1 MTSRTDGLGPVVVIG
16 AGVSGTAAAIAAARL
31 GARVTVVDHGA
42 GASSLATGALDFTWA
57 PASRDRR
64 LADEGEPRR
73 QADLSRSSRDVFD
86 ALGVYVLPS
95 RPARLVTTAG
105 VVREARGHDAALLDA
120 ASIDVAR
127 TAGRRIGVVR
137 CSRPGWDADAL
148 AAAWGGAWVAIDA
161 RVLKYAD
168 ERGIPDADFAARHDD
183 DARLAWLAERLRE
196 ALSGRAEG
204 GGLAGIV
211 LPPSLGVDRP
221 RSQALSERVGVPC
234 GEPIAMPG
242 GPAGLRFERARDRAF
257 ATAGITRARARVRR
271 AEASGGTWHVTG
283 YEGTSFEAHAVVLA
297 TGGLIGGGIE
307 YAPSEATLAAA
318 LPSSARVPFRAS
330 VDAPVV
336 LGAHGR
342 PLELPGSLFGV
353 EPERL
358 AWPFTGEPTGPTG
371 PFTGGGML
379 ERAGVLVADDGA
391 CFGAPRGLFAAGEV
405 VADGPRTWLHALT
418 SGALAG
424 AYAARRYR

>member
-1 MTSRTDGLGPVVVIG
+1 QDPDCRARPPTGAARGADPGARARVARGGSMTSRTDGLGPVVVIG

-31 GARVTVVDHGA
+31 GAPGTVVDHGA

-257 ATAGITRARARVRR
+257 ATAGITKARASRRTPWCSPQAGSSGEASNTPRPRRPSLPRCRRRR
-271 AEASGGTWHVTG
+271 ALPFERRSTRPSSSAHTDGPSNCPARSLASSPRGSPG
-283 YEGTSFEAHAVVLA
+283 
-297 TGGLIGGGIE
+297 
-307 YAPSEATLAAA
+307 PSPASRPVRPGPSPAAA
-318 LPSSARVPFRAS
+318 CSNAPASSSPTTAPASARPPAS
-330 VDAPVV
+330 S
-336 LGAHGR
+336 R
-342 PLELPGSLFGV
+342 PARSP
-353 EPERL
+353 
-358 AWPFTGEPTGPTG
+358 PTGP
-371 PFTGGGML
+371 
-379 ERAGVLVADDGA
+379 
-391 CFGAPRGLFAAGEV
+391 APCL
-405 VADGPRTWLHALT
+405 
-418 SGALAG
+418 
-424 AYAARRYR
+424 